1 MATFSG
7 QDFTSFRGVNTKSTI
22 AMRFAADV
30 AGNESTLSV
39 KPSLDTSRAWQF
51 PDKSGTFPIMGTF
64 AIQLPAIAATTQIQ
78 STVATVSGIR
88 SEDALSVIVNRG
100 VTAGYGDMNN
110 VTSGGTAR
118 ILATAFPGNG
128 NITLT
133 FFNLGVATGYVE
145 LICSYLA
152 VR

>member
-1 MATFSG
+1 MATYG
-7 QDFTSFRGVNTKSTI
+7 GGNFTSFKGVNLKQTTAVRLTLDGGFNGTVS
-22 AMRFAADV
+22 AQSGVEADR
-30 AGNESTLSV
+30 SWT
-39 KPSLDTSRAWQF
+39 F
-51 PDKSGTFPIMGTF
+51 PDKSGILPIMGTF

-88 SEDALSVIVNRG
+88 AEDALSVIVNKG
-100 VTAGYGDMNN
+100 VSAGYGDMGGI
-110 VTSGGTAR
+110 TSGGTAR

-145 LICSYLA
+145 LVCSYLA
-152 VR
+152 MR